1 MTVGW
6 GESVVGRTPS
16 MIPVFKVYT
25 NQFWTGLG
33 WAQLGWVVYRG
44 HNTQPAAA
52 SIERVCPSLP
62 RHYHRHNVGVF
73 TPPFGDCGQHLW
85 MMMSSG
91 CDWWRPGHVT
101 PVRAGQVTWW
111 WAAAV
116 IGGDRVTWPRW
127 ELARSRDPGESW
139 PAISE
144 SSTQLPPSSTRLSS
158 ARLSAAAQPAEPGAV
173 QWSWLLATRRS
184 PHSSQNIGPVSK
196 LRYFPMLLL
205 KSSKKVIVWS
215 GISSK
220 LGRKSKT
227 SSFHLFDC

>member
-127 ELARSRDPGESW
+127 ELASNLRKFHAASPLLHS
-139 PAISE
+139 A
-144 SSTQLPPSSTRLSS
+144 QLSS
-158 ARLSAAAQPAEPGAV
+158 AQRCGPARGAGCCSV
-173 QWSWLLATRRS
+173 IMIARHPALATLIPAHWAS
-184 PHSSQNIGPVSK
+184 VKTP
-196 LRYFPMLLL
+196 LL
-205 KSSKKVIVWS
+205 SNVA
-215 GISSK
+215 
-220 LGRKSKT
+220 T
-227 SSFHLFDC
+227 

>member
-127 ELARSRDPGESW
+127 ELDRSG
-139 PAISE
+139 
-144 SSTQLPPSSTRLSS
+144 
-158 ARLSAAAQPAEPGAV
+158 
-173 QWSWLLATRRS
+173 RS
-184 PHSSQNIGPVSK
+184 PHSPQHIGPVSK